1 MIGQVISNYKI
12 ISLIGEGGMGDVYLA
27 IHQELKHKVAIKFL
41 KINYAR
47 KTNIRKRF
55 LSEARTLAKL
65 NHPNII
71 KVTDLI
77 DAGDIVAFVMD
88 YISGISLKELI
99 EKKGK
104 LRDEEIKAIFLQI
117 INAVGFIH
125 NVGLIHRDIKPE
137 NFMVNSDGNIK
148 LLDFGI
154 VKKLFLDDEFDYT
167 ETGVLDIMGTPLY
180 MSPEQMKNT
189 KDVTTST
196 DIYSLGLVLWFM
208 VIGKTPYNTKNL
220 SFFELIKKKNDRL
233 PLTRTKWDKII
244 QTSAQYQVSKRFKNT
259 SEIEVLIKNIK
270 IDNNA
275 KVVKT
280 FKVKDAKQKILN
292 FSISAKKYFLGQID
306 NKKKK
311 EQREFF
317 VFVIVM
323 FFVLLFLSYSK
334 FK

>member
-1 MIGQVISNYKI
+1 MIGQTILNYKI

-27 IHQELKHKVAIKFL
+27 VHQELKHKVAIKFL

-104 LRDEEIKAIFLQI
+104 LRDEEIKTIFLQI
-117 INAVGFIH
+117 LNAVGFIH
-125 NVGLIHRDIKPE
+125 KVGLVHRDIKPD

-180 MSPEQMKNT
+180 MSPEQMENT
-189 KDVTTST
+189 KDVTAST

-220 SFFELIKKKNDRL
+220 SFLELIKKKNDRL
-233 PLTRTKWDKII
+233 PMTRTKWDKII

-259 SEIEVLIKNIK
+259 SEIEILIKNIK

-275 KVVKT
+275 KVGKT
-280 FKVKDAKQKILN
+280 FKVKNAKQKFLN

-306 NKKKK
+306 DKKKK